1 MAAANPSEGICIVES
16 TTYNISSHRILCLSS
31 KNAAAPRKYHPEEV
45 KGTIFKI
52 SDEVSQSGFW
62 IQFQS
67 DSKHSV
73 RHRMESR
80 QVKTEKGEALYFQHW
95 ARQRTISSCQVCPR
109 SVSECFKTKGTG
121 AGWFLKYFTAC
132 GENLLWIL
140 KVFPTCAASE
150 DSS

>member
-1 MAAANPSEGICIVES
+1 MAAANPSDGICIEES
-16 TTYNISSHRILCLSS
+16 KTYNISSHCILCLSS

-52 SDEVSQSGFW
+52 SVELSQSGFC

-67 DSKHSV
+67 DSWHSV
-73 RHRMESR
+73 RPRMESR
-80 QVKTEKGEALYFQHW
+80 QVKTEKGDAEYFQHW
-95 ARQRTISSCQVCPR
+95 ARHRTTSSCQVCPR

-121 AGWFLKYFTAC
+121 AGWFRKYSTAW